1 MDSCVDSVTS
11 VTTVLASALF
21 LISEVLP
28 FTTKVK
34 GNGIVQ
40 IISDALLVYLN
51 KSKGTA
57 EEEVLHQV

>member
-1 MDSCVDSVTS
+1 MDSCVDSVTTI
-11 VTTVLASALF
+11 TTVLVSALF

-40 IISDALLVYLN
+40 IISDVLVTYL
-51 KSKGTA
+51 KKTKGTE
-57 EEEVLHQV
+57 EEEVLQQV